1 MVNEHVK
8 TYSNKIKFN
17 LPAPARPMARI
28 ALSATSGSLSWENLL
43 SVSRICSLGLD
54 TDTNAKAVGTALL
67 MAVSP

>member
-1 MVNEHVK
+1 
-8 TYSNKIKFN
+8 
-17 LPAPARPMARI
+17 
-28 ALSATSGSLSWENLL
+28 LSATSGSLSWENLL